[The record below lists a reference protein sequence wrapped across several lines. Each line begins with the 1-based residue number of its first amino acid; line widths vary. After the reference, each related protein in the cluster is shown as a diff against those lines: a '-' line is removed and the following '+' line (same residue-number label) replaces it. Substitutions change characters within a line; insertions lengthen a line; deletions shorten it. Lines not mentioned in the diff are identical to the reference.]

1 MLPTLLFSVHS
12 ILLVVSPAHSVLLK
26 QNCPS
31 QTKLCCDK
39 AWVLGLLWDRLRK
52 QWLMMYCS
60 IWRDILLGHICITQD
75 TVLPLLQ
82 TGPPTLTRI
91 SQQVLPTAATP
102 TPQSVLMAWR
112 VAVIRTMELI
122 VYVIVFVVRVRW
134 RDDCGLTSLFV
145 MQTEFGSSQSLHN
158 GRIMI
163 MSD

>member
-1 MLPTLLFSVHS
+1 M
-12 ILLVVSPAHSVLLK
+12 
-26 QNCPS
+26 
-31 QTKLCCDK
+31 
-39 AWVLGLLWDRLRK
+39 
-52 QWLMMYCS
+52 
-60 IWRDILLGHICITQD
+60 
-75 TVLPLLQ
+75 PLLQ

>member
-1 MLPTLLFSVHS
+1 MLPTLLFSLHYS
-12 ILLVVSPAHSVLLK
+12 IQLIYPFQSVK

-31 QTKLCCDK
+31 STTLLCFYETR
-39 AWVLGLLWDRLRK
+39 VLGRLWDGLRK
-52 QWLMMYCS
+52 ESLMMY
-60 IWRDILLGHICITQD
+60 RTNGQRILLRHICILQD
-75 TVLPLLQ
+75 TVLLRLQ
-82 TGPPTLTRI
+82 AWSPTITRI
-91 SQQVLPTAATP
+91 QQQVLPTAATQ